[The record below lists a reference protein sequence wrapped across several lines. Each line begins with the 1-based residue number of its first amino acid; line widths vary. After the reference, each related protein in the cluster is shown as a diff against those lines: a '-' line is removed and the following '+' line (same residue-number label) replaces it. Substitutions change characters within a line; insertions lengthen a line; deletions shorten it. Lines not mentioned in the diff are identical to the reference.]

1 MAQQSDGMLTEP
13 ISDADWPLGSDG
25 APVTVVEYGDYDCG
39 ACRTAH
45 AAVKKLIEQRGEM
58 IRIAYRQ
65 FPLMKQ
71 HPRAMPAAK
80 AAMAAGNQGKFWQM
94 HDRLFEGAH
103 EPSDAK
109 LHSYA
114 EELGLDM
121 ARFEG
126 DMEDKALERE
136 ILRRRM
142 EGLKSGLNATPSFWI
157 NGKKHE
163 GPITFDG
170 LVKAV
175 DAAAEGP

>member
-1 MAQQSDGMLTEP
+1 MAHESDGTLTEP
-13 ISDADWPLGSDG
+13 ISPADWPLGSDQ
-25 APVTVVEYGDYDCG
+25 APVKIVEYGDYDCG

-45 AAVKKLIEQRGEM
+45 ATVKKLVEQRGDV
-58 IRIAYRQ
+58 IQIAYRQ

-71 HPRAMPAAK
+71 HPRAMPSAL

-94 HDRLFEGAH
+94 HEMIFEGAH
-103 EPSDAK
+103 EPSDER
-109 LHSYA
+109 LRSYA
-114 EELGLDM
+114 EALELDM
-121 ARFEG
+121 EQFAL
-126 DMEDKALERE
+126 DIEDKQLERE

-163 GPITFDG
+163 GPISLDG

-175 DAAAEGP
+175 DAATESA

>member
-13 ISDADWPLGSDG
+13 ISAADWPLGSDD

-71 HPRAMPAAK
+71 HPRALPAAL
-80 AAMAAGNQGKFWQM
+80 AAMAAGNQGMFWQM
-94 HDRLFEGAH
+94 HDRIFEGAH
-103 EPSDAK
+103 EPSDDK
-109 LHSYA
+109 LRSYA

-121 ARFEG
+121 ARFER
-126 DMEDKALERE
+126 DIQEKDLERE
-136 ILRRRM
+136 VLRRRM

-163 GPITFDG
+163 GPITLDG

-175 DAAAEGP
+175 DKAAQGG